1 MRNSILQL
9 FRTKVR
15 TLLFFI
21 LIILCAL
28 LVCLGSNLIIQC
40 KQNMEHFKEVFV
52 TIGTVEQ
59 KPIMVTRMPFYDAE
73 TKGYTYQ
80 NSNEYD
86 KMFSLSNLDMDGVS
100 YISGPERRPFYQ
112 VYLPD
117 YKIIDDDAGWSNQ
130 IIVEASPIE
139 DCVPNG
145 PVKMNIKKVNFCV
158 YQLNVDEFY
167 YCDHYTENP
176 DKMYADKTYIMCLAQ
191 APPHG
196 FRMGNPDGNPHEYRP
211 YPGPYTKQARKDGT
225 LIPSKLSGNG
235 VEEMNDE
242 FYQKGHDKYWTAYT
256 NELEMLFHTV
266 PVTPTDDLNLIMAFY
281 NGDACIRAGRVLE
294 GTDFEQGSAVCLIS
308 SKFARRNNIN
318 VGDKIPLSFRVANYS
333 YPAVIGWGNCP
344 LTSEGKNFKPFFET
358 DYSVAGIY
366 DLLPGGGNDQ
376 AYSLADNEII
386 IPENSIKTDNTDNI
400 GDFGNRIRPYNTS
413 FRIPNGTIDDFME
426 EWEAKGIND
435 VTIHFY
441 DKGYSQ
447 LEDGI
452 IQMER
457 MAYFLLGAGI
467 LMTSLVI
474 VFFSH
479 MMIGG
484 QKKRTAIER
493 SLGSGKWQ
501 CLVSLLTGIILVAAV
516 GCIIGCMSG
525 ALLTGRVALKMKGK
539 EIFDQRYSAG
549 VVYSEANDI
558 EQPVVKG
565 DVFITV
571 VAFFGLFGFTLLVS
585 GISAWRNLRE
595 EPLALLSGNEQG

>member
-28 LVCLGSNLIIQC
+28 LVCLGSNLIVQC

-59 KPIMVTRMPFYDAE
+59 KPIMVTCKPFYDAE

-80 NSNEYD
+80 NSKEYG

-100 YISGPERRPFYQ
+100 YISGPERRSFYQ

-158 YQLNVDEFY
+158 YQLNVDGFY

-196 FRMGNPDGNPHEYRP
+196 FRMGNPDGNPHEYIHFQ
-211 YPGPYTKQARKDGT
+211 GPNSRQARKDGT

-242 FYQKGHDKYWTAYT
+242 FYKKGHDKYWTAYT
-256 NELEMLFHTV
+256 NELEMLFHSV

-281 NGDACIRAGRVLE
+281 NGDACIRTGRVLE
-294 GTDFEQGSAVCLIS
+294 KTDFKQGNAVCLIS

-318 VGDKIPLSFRVANYS
+318 VGDKIPLSLRVANYS
-333 YPAVIGWGNCP
+333 FPAVIGWGDCP
-344 LTSEGKNFKPFFET
+344 LTSEGKNFEPFFET
-358 DYSVAGIY
+358 DYSVVGMY
-366 DLLPGGGNDQ
+366 DLLPGGGNDRG
-376 AYSLADNEII
+376 YSLADNEII
-386 IPENSIKTDNTDNI
+386 IPENSIKTDNADNI
-400 GDFGNRIRPYNTS
+400 GDFGNRIRPFNTS

-426 EWEAKGIND
+426 MWEAKGIYD

-457 MAYFLLGAGI
+457 MAYFLLGAGM

-474 VFFSH
+474 IFFSH
-479 MMIGG
+479 MMIVG

-525 ALLTGRVALKMKGK
+525 ALLTGRVAVKMKGR

-558 EQPVVKG
+558 EQPVVNG
-565 DVFITV
+565 DVLITV
-571 VAFFGLFGFTLLVS
+571 VSFSCLLGFTLLVS
-585 GISAWRNLRE
+585 GIAAWRNLRE
-595 EPLALLSGNEQG
+595 EPLTLLSGNEQD